1 MLPTAGQTVTFH
13 KFKPDRLT
21 TTYAGSNLEPLIQS

>member
-21 TTYAGSNLEPLIQS
+21 TTYTGSPGNII